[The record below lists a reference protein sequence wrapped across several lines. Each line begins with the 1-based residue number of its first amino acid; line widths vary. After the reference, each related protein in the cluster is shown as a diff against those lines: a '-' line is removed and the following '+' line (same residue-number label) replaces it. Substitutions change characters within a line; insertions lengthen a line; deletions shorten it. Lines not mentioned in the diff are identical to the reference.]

1 MAKQPP
7 KEINYQHINSLLNS
21 KATKHLEEQVAEE
34 INIPDGPLTV
44 EQLLDMQRQAN
55 PDMVIGTHFDKKPA
69 PSEQELRQKE
79 ILEMEQLDML
89 LGEDE

>member
-34 INIPDGPLTV
+34 INIPDGP
-44 EQLLDMQRQAN
+44 
-55 PDMVIGTHFDKKPA
+55 
-69 PSEQELRQKE
+69 
-79 ILEMEQLDML
+79 
-89 LGEDE
+89 